1 MDCEDWDDEC
11 EPEAC
16 KAEPASAEHD
26 YRMLSC
32 LNCQG
37 QLAII
42 IPAWERHMIHGFG
55 CSCGEAFMIVDAGDE
70 HLWRGPTMAE
80 CTAAPPDYTKPRQN
94 HVRDAVRA
102 NQ

>member
-42 IPAWERHMIHGFG
+42 IPAWERHMIHDFR
-55 CSCGEAFMIVDAGDE
+55 CSCGEAIKIYAADE
-70 HLWRGPTMAE
+70 HLWRGPASGGET
-80 CTAAPPDYTKPRQN
+80 TAPPDDTKPRQN
-94 HVRDAVRA
+94 HVRDAVRE